1 MQPWDMGERPSPP
14 EDQLPPWYER
24 LAPYAAGAAVL
35 IAIYLILALIEQSG
49 VGLAFVLFLGTLVA
63 LGAGGVWLFLT
74 VLDWLGVPLIL
85 RVRDV
90 ATRTVFALGVLALLV
105 LGALGK
111 FAPPE
116 RPQILDSQGPL
127 PSVPLDERALMLLV
141 VPLVVALM
149 LGIMSWARPSPPVAV
164 AGARGRGHAGHR
176 DGPGVARHSPV
187 RAAGAGPLAAIVAA
201 ATRLVAAASPACFI
215 PGPLSIMVER
225 AGVRSYPARRV

>member
-1 MQPWDMGERPSPP
+1 M
-14 EDQLPPWYER
+14 
-24 LAPYAAGAAVL
+24 
-35 IAIYLILALIEQSG
+35 
-49 VGLAFVLFLGTLVA
+49 
-63 LGAGGVWLFLT
+63 
-74 VLDWLGVPLIL
+74 PLIL

-149 LGIMSWARPSPPVAV
+149 LGIMSWTGHRRQWPLLALV
-164 AGARGRGHAGHR
+164 AGDHAGHR
-176 DGPGVARHSPV
+176 DGTGMARHSPV
-187 RAAGAGPLAAIVAA
+187 CSAGAGPLAAVVAA
-201 ATRLVAAASPACFI
+201 AARLVAAASPACFI
-215 PGPLSIMVER
+215 PGPSPSWWR
-225 AGVRSYPARRV
+225 GPG

>member
-14 EDQLPPWYER
+14 DEQLPPWHER

-35 IAIYLILALIEQSG
+35 VAIYLILALIEQSG

-63 LGAGGVWLFLT
+63 LGAGGVWLLLT

-149 LGIMSWARPSPPVAV
+149 LGIMSWTGRRRQWPLLALV
-164 AGARGRGHAGHR
+164 AGVMLALGTGR
-176 DGPGVARHSPV
+176 VW
-187 RAAGAGPLAAIVAA
+187 LAILLFVV
-201 ATRLVAAASPACFI
+201 LVLVLWR
-215 PGPLSIMVER
+215 PLSR
-225 AGVRSYPARRV
+225 LRRG

>member
-14 EDQLPPWYER
+14 DEQLPPWYER

-35 IAIYLILALIEQSG
+35 IAIYLVLVLIEQSG
-49 VGLAFVLFLGTLVA
+49 VGLAFVLFLGAMLA
-63 LGAGGVWLFLT
+63 LSTGGFWLLLT

-149 LGIMSWARPSPPVAV
+149 LGIMSWTGRRRQWPLLALV
-164 AGARGRGHAGHR
+164 AGVMLALGTGR
-176 DGPGVARHSPV
+176 VW
-187 RAAGAGPLAAIVAA
+187 LAILLFVV
-201 ATRLVAAASPACFI
+201 LVLALWR
-215 PGPLSIMVER
+215 PLSR
-225 AGVRSYPARRV
+225 LRRG